1 MYIYI
6 SSPSL
11 VHRGG
16 DFKELIIITTTDIAQ
31 RYRQATQ
38 IQTSI
43 YHIVSHYII
52 YIYILLS
59 HYTTE
64 TGKKELTHKL
74 LLFIIIILTNCCS
87 SSSKIYILKKKRK

>member
-1 MYIYI
+1 MYIYK

-16 DFKELIIITTTDIAQ
+16 DFKELIIITTTDIVQ
-31 RYRQATQ
+31 RYRQATK

-43 YHIVSHYII
+43 YHIVSQYII
-52 YIYILLS
+52 YIYILS

-64 TGKKELTHKL
+64 TGKKKELTHKL
-74 LLFIIIILTNCCS
+74 LLLLLLLF
-87 SSSKIYILKKKRK
+87 

>member
-16 DFKELIIITTTDIAQ
+16 DFKELIIITTTDIVQ

-52 YIYILLS
+52 NTYILS
-59 HYTTE
+59 RYTTE